1 MELVRLLGVLLVLLL
16 PYVSSY
22 RDRIIGGRECC
33 EDEHPWLALL
43 YSLTVPY
50 CAGVLIDLNWVV
62 TAAHCCKNSHKSPGG
77 LVLPP
82 NFPSWQARQTA
93 AGGDDMGLWVDLQT
107 GLVAS
112 HKLFPV
118 GLKLSQTSIPNYGVN
133 QVVNRGCALR
143 DSLEI
148 SAGFSTSS
156 DIVVRLG
163 EHDLEVSSGHEQM
176 RISKNTFL
184 FNPKG
189 DCESECKEDIML
201 IQLNEPAVR
210 TDWVAPVN
218 WATICPDVETICTVM
233 GWGAITS
240 PDETFPTVPHCVNI
254 TIFETK
260 LCQDEFPCIVPEN
273 ILCAGDLEGGRDS
286 CRGDSGGPLICD
298 NTLHGIVSLGGNP
311 CGQPNM
317 PAVYT
322 KICKYADWIQQHLS
336 QSRS

>member
-62 TAAHCCKNSHKSPGG
+62 TAAHCCKN
-77 LVLPP
+77 
-82 NFPSWQARQTA
+82 
-93 AGGDDMGLWVDLQT
+93 
-107 GLVAS
+107 
-112 HKLFPV
+112 
-118 GLKLSQTSIPNYGVN
+118 
-133 QVVNRGCALR
+133 
-143 DSLEI
+143 
-148 SAGFSTSS
+148 S